1 MRRVMIPF
9 AAGFAALLGVL
20 AMGAPGAFAESPW
33 WHLSSNSRPSTLPGG
48 GEGTILLQALN
59 VGDGTTSGP
68 ITVIDRLPAGVAVQQ
83 VEVKPGEPEPKVS
96 FKLNAS
102 NMGAEEEGRF
112 FGSGL
117 GPQEALGSF
126 HACSEPSPREIKCT
140 YEEYY
145 QGLHADL
152 EPYEDLELGIAVK
165 VEAGSAPSGENSAE
179 VSGGAAPVASLKQP
193 LTKDLRFN
201 LPTGFVG
208 NPTQLQQC
216 SEKDFVTLR
225 GGLADLYPTDTA
237 IGVATF
243 SFDEPKYGGEQT
255 VSVPLFN
262 LVPAHGEPA
271 RFGFEFVGVPVEI
284 KTSVRTGSDYGV
296 TASVGNITQ
305 LANFQSETVTF
316 WGVPEAASHDSACV
330 WGCFYARFDQ
340 AGLGSCSN
348 SEVVNPPPFL
358 TLPTS
363 CAKPWLA

>member
-193 LTKDLRFN
+193 LPTGAASPAFGIEYFSMVPEAEGGAVDAQAGSHPFQLTVSLATNQNADPLTPPALTKDLRFN

-208 NPTQLQQC
+208 NPTPLPQC

-225 GGLADLYPTDTA
+225 GGLADLCPTDTA

-284 KTSVRTGSDYGV
+284 K
-296 TASVGNITQ
+296 
-305 LANFQSETVTF
+305 
-316 WGVPEAASHDSACV
+316 
-330 WGCFYARFDQ
+330 
-340 AGLGSCSN
+340 
-348 SEVVNPPPFL
+348 
-358 TLPTS
+358 
-363 CAKPWLA
+363 